1 MSIIEPGD
9 TLVSQQT
16 LSDDYRHEFGDLLG
30 RLRSARGWSQG
41 RLAQQA
47 SIDPSSVSRFEA
59 GSRTPERDTVNRLAD
74 ALVLPLIDRDR
85 LLAAAGFRSA
95 AFDDPLIS
103 ELANLLADPALP
115 ESAQHELRATLKVAL
130 HYGRSVRGMQER

>member
-1 MSIIEPGD
+1 MIDHGD
-9 TLVSQQT
+9 TLVSQQ
-16 LSDDYRHEFGDLLG
+16 SIPDDYRREFGDLLG
-30 RLRSARGWSQG
+30 KLRSARGWSQG

-47 SIDPSSVSRFEA
+47 GIDPSSVSRFEA

-74 ALVLPLIDRDR
+74 ALVLPVIDRDR

-115 ESAQHELRATLKVAL
+115 EGVQQELRSTLRIAL
-130 HYGRSVRGMQER
+130 HYGKSIRGMVDR

>member
-1 MSIIEPGD
+1 MTMIEQSD

-16 LSDDYRHEFGDLLG
+16 APDDYRREFGDLLG
-30 RLRSARGWSQG
+30 KLRAARGWSQG

-47 SIDPSSVSRFEA
+47 GIDPSSVSRFEA

-74 ALVLPLIDRDR
+74 ALVLPMIDRDR

-95 AFDDPLIS
+95 AFDDPLVS
-103 ELANLLADPALP
+103 DLANLLADPALP
-115 ESAQHELRATLKVAL
+115 ESVQQELRSTLRIAL
-130 HYGRSVRGMQER
+130 HYGRAMRGMLDR

>member
-1 MSIIEPGD
+1 MEQGD
-9 TLVSQQT
+9 ALVSQQT
-16 LSDDYRHEFGDLLG
+16 APDDYRREFGDLLG
-30 RLRSARGWSQG
+30 KLRSARGWSQG

-47 SIDPSSVSRFEA
+47 GIDPSSVSRFEA

-74 ALVLPLIDRDR
+74 ALVLPVVDRDR

-103 ELANLLADPALP
+103 DLANLLADPALP
-115 ESAQHELRATLKVAL
+115 ESVQQEVRSTLRMAL
-130 HYGRSVRGMQER
+130 HYGRSVRGMLDR